1 MGEILLWA
9 ARCKGPVS
17 HFWFQ
22 HNSTYRRVCD
32 GELWPKGSPVEL
44 DGEALP
50 CRSCKELYVEDVVC
64 GGQVL
69 TLATSDFTPNEPSCD
84 GVQALHSGVVPG
96 YNGVEPH
103 RNGVSPLSKGFG
115 MLRIALS
122 QFANFYEARPAGQV
136 RIVRQVRE
144 QLASSEMFRRH
155 NFWGFFHDQLRRTH
169 LASGDIRDFEDRLP
183 AFVSNLADAR
193 KQHPY
198 MELGRAYIDFWKS
211 RSGELFVPE
220 PVAVEID
227 ELQVRVRP
235 EVGIRDGQ
243 DVLVLQLWFKNK
255 KPGRQAR
262 QVIHHFLERA
272 RSQSPVWHSS
282 WNIGIWDVRNR
293 DIPQPIR
300 AAQDFEVGLEGLVAS
315 FLRIWAR
322 LDDEGP

>member
-50 CRSCKELYVEDVVC
+50 CRSCKELYVEDVVY

-136 RIVRQVRE
+136 RIVRQMRE

-198 MELGRAYIDFWKS
+198 MELGRAYIEGLH
-211 RSGELFVPE
+211 RLLE
-220 PVAVEID
+220 
-227 ELQVRVRP
+227 
-235 EVGIRDGQ
+235 
-243 DVLVLQLWFKNK
+243 
-255 KPGRQAR
+255 KPFGRT
-262 QVIHHFLERA
+262 VCPRA
-272 RSQSPVWHSS
+272 RSRGDRRAPGPCQA
-282 WNIGIWDVRNR
+282 GGR
-293 DIPQPIR
+293 DTR
-300 AAQDFEVGLEGLVAS
+300 RTRRTGAAALVQEQEA
-315 FLRIWAR
+315 
-322 LDDEGP
+322 GPPGEAGNPPLHGAGS